1 MLQVIKNANTG
12 KRAVKLRYVISVLQK
27 GICQFRSLVH
37 ALTHTHT
44 KKALKNKNVNKS
56 QFTS

>member
-1 MLQVIKNANTG
+1 MQVIKNANMG

-37 ALTHTHT
+37 VLTHTHT
-44 KKALKNKNVNKS
+44 QKKAFKNKNVNKS

>member
-1 MLQVIKNANTG
+1 MQVIKNANTG

-37 ALTHTHT
+37 ALTHIHT
-44 KKALKNKNVNKS
+44 QKRPLKIKM
-56 QFTS
+56 

>member
-1 MLQVIKNANTG
+1 MMQVIKNANTG

-37 ALTHTHT
+37 ALTHTHIH
-44 KKALKNKNVNKS
+44 KKGL
-56 QFTS
+56 